1 MNSKK
6 IERFLTQVLVSF
18 LIGGLITAINYGI
31 NQKTGILIEIGSSV
45 SKSLSL
51 IGAVIVGLLIKRFVD
66 YQDKVKDIELN
77 AKAPSSVVQ
86 LFDVQKEDYFKATY
100 RSSANM
106 LYLAFSLIMVII
118 CLVMPLDVIKSKAST
133 IAFIVIDT
141 GFTVATLAF
150 LIFVGYEVIIRT
162 EEARKAKNHFDK
174 LKEMEVERQNLI
186 EALNKSIREQRS
198 TDVKTTNKLRENK
211 EFDLRSYLDKLEKKE
226 PGDLEAKPTEADE

>member
-86 LFDVQKEDYFKATY
+86 LFDIQKEDYFKATY

-118 CLVMPLDVIKSKAST
+118 CLVIPLDVIKSKAST

-226 PGDLEAKPTEADE
+226 SGDLEAKPTEADE